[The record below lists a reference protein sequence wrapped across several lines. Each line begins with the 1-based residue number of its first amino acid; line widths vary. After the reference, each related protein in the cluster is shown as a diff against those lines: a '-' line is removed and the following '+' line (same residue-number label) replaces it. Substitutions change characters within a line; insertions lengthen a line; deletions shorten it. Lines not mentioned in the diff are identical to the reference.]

1 MIYIDRIENEA
12 SNIQQTKASPHTK
25 FDVRPLLNKIKLVFS
40 LNHQNENSNQTYNLS
55 KLTLSIN
62 ITISVYTNIST
73 LINQL
78 ETLVSDGKEF

>member
-40 LNHQNENSNQTYNLS
+40 LNHQNENSNQTY
-55 KLTLSIN
+55 
-62 ITISVYTNIST
+62 ITYQS
-73 LINQL
+73 
-78 ETLVSDGKEF
+78 